1 MPNATASLK
10 QTPLSNRSVFIQG
23 TLMKASRLLLT
34 VALSATAAAAMA
46 QSNPLQYL
54 PTTEVEINTQ
64 PAYTSSVARSS
75 VAAEAAAAQSGPL
88 AYLPTTEV
96 EVNAFVAEP
105 GTLTRAQ
112 VRAEAIEANR
122 LGLLQF
128 NDNDYPVTVTAEQ
141 AEQIRLAGLRAV
153 QDDKVAQ
160 N

>member
-1 MPNATASLK
+1 
-10 QTPLSNRSVFIQG
+10 
-23 TLMKASRLLLT
+23 
-34 VALSATAAAAMA
+34 
-46 QSNPLQYL
+46 
-54 PTTEVEINTQ
+54 
-64 PAYTSSVARSS
+64 
-75 VAAEAAAAQSGPL
+75 VAAEAAAVQSGPL

-96 EVNAFVAEP
+96 EVNTFVAEP
-105 GTLTRAQ
+105 SALTRAQ
-112 VRAEAIEANR
+112 VQAEAIEARR